1 MQRTDYMF
9 NGMSR
14 IGNDMSDLSQKN
26 VQNVKQG
33 NYQLENPYPSD
44 LEMKSGMDFALN
56 QPMFNYTGTYQTS
69 LNGTNVETS
78 SKLLIDKNLLHDKGK
93 ISLQERQYLTIPYLG
108 KGKVETDLETKL
120 RTGAQE
126 THRKTATKLSERSFI
141 PLQNTPMIPEV
152 ASKIQNP
159 SNLIEGAASS
169 GWIRGGL
176 PSREYAKKQL
186 N

>member
-9 NGMSR
+9 KEMSR

-33 NYQLENPYPSD
+33 NYQLENPYPTD
-44 LEMKSGMDFALN
+44 LEMKSGMSFALN

-69 LNGTNVETS
+69 LNGTNVDTS

-93 ISLQERQYLTIPYLG
+93 ISLQERQYLTVPYLG

-126 THRKTATKLSERSFI
+126 THRKTVTKLSERSFI